1 MNNYVYIVAGFPEL
15 ALNFDGS
22 NFSFEKTKDYVVELL
37 SDKDQELVALLEEG
51 FDEAMLGSE
60 FYAKAAASG
69 NRFIREYFDFD
80 ARLRDMKVIY
90 LAKRLHREADAYLVE
105 MPESDFDDA
114 QRIRDILDNPDF
126 VAREQQM
133 DLLKWNKVSE
143 ITLMNYFDMDAIL
156 AFLVKAKMVQRWAEL
171 DTQKGEEMFH
181 KLVGEVRG
189 TFKGVENELIKD

>member
-1 MNNYVYIVAGFPEL
+1 MNNYVYIVAGLPEL

-22 NFSFEKTKDYVVELL
+22 SFSFEKTKDYVVELL
-37 SDKDQELVALLEEG
+37 SDKDKELVALLEEG
-51 FDEAMLGSE
+51 FDEATLGAE
-60 FYAKAAASG
+60 FYAKAAASH

-80 ARLRDMKVIY
+80 VRLRNMKVMY

-105 MPESDFDDA
+105 MPETDFDDA

-133 DLLKWNKVSE
+133 DLLKWDKASE
-143 ITLMNYFDMDAIL
+143 ITLMDYFDMDAIL
-156 AFLVKAKMVQRWAEL
+156 AFLVKAKMVQRWSEL
-171 DTQKGEEMFH
+171 DPQMGEELFH

-189 TFKGVENELIKD
+189 TFKGIENEMIKE